1 MRSMVEGIEPRV
13 AGRNDRLYGL
23 VQVCRYIACCNTER
37 RDAMGHQPG
46 IPHQI
51 ELGPIAHFMR
61 RAVNLDRQ
69 ACFIAEEIE
78 NIATGGMLTAELET
92 IGSTA
97 EARP

>member
-1 MRSMVEGIEPRV
+1 
-13 AGRNDRLYGL
+13 
-23 VQVCRYIACCNTER
+23 
-37 RDAMGHQPG
+37 
-46 IPHQI
+46 
-51 ELGPIAHFMR
+51 MR
-61 RAVNLDRQ
+61 RTVNFDRQ

>member
-51 ELGPIAHFMR
+51 ELGPIAHSCDAPSTSIAR
-61 RAVNLDRQ
+61 RASLQKKSR
-69 ACFIAEEIE
+69 
-78 NIATGGMLTAELET
+78 T
-92 IGSTA
+92 
-97 EARP
+97 